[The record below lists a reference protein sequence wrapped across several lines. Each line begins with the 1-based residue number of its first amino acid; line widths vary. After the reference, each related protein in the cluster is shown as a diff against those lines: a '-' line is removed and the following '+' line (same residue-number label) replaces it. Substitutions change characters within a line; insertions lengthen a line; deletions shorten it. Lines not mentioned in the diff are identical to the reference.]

1 MIDRGTIDRVLE
13 AAQIYDVVSEFVSL
27 KRAGAGYKGLCPFHD
42 DRSPS
47 FIVTPARNL
56 CKCFACG
63 EGGGPVHFLM
73 KHEQIS
79 FPEAIKWLGKR
90 YGIPVVEKELTAEE
104 KAQEN
109 ERDSMLILNDWALDW
124 FEKQMYDTPEGRTVG
139 MSYFRERG
147 FRDDIIKRFQ
157 LGFCPRE
164 KTACTQA
171 AIKAGYNEEY
181 LVKTGISIRRDDGSL
196 YDRYHGRVMFPIHN
210 VSGRVVGFG
219 GRVLDAATKGVAVK
233 YQNSPE
239 SVIYNKRKELYGLYQ
254 AKKAITKQDMVFMV
268 EGYTDVISMHQAG
281 IENVVANSGTAL
293 TKEQI
298 YLLRRFT
305 SNITLLYDGDA
316 AGIKAANRG
325 TDMFLAMGMNV
336 KILLLPDGDDPDS
349 FARKHN
355 EEEFR
360 KYVEEH
366 QVDFIKFKASLLLR
380 QTNGDPIKLRQ
391 LAGEI
396 TISIAAIPDDITRS
410 LYIRQ
415 ASQTLNIDERLLAD
429 DVVRQ
434 RRKNA
439 EDAHKGNR
447 QGNETD
453 ISNHLALQ
461 ASQQESVNP
470 QPTLQNPTSTSQRQ
484 QKVLPQETLI
494 ISLVVKY
501 GGVIAFNGED
511 EDGNPLSLTVTE
523 LIAYSLQQDEL
534 QLRNPMYRQILE
546 EAQNRI
552 EEDGSFDAN
561 RYFTNHQNPEIS
573 AFATGIEMKDEPLS
587 RYHNNDTVTTIT
599 EEERLYGLIVHHL
612 ADLRLA
618 IITEEINDLKN
629 RINDPNISNAEA
641 KNIMQEFKEKM
652 EIKAELSKMCG
663 ERVLG

>member
-366 QVDFIKFKASLLLR
+366 QVDFIKFKANLLLQ

-453 ISNHLALQ
+453 INTSLALQ

-470 QPTLQNPTSTSQRQ
+470 QPILQNPTSTSQRQ
-484 QKVLPQETLI
+484 QKALPQETLL
-494 ISLVVKY
+494 ISLIVKY

-534 QLRNPMYRQILE
+534 QLRNPLYRQILE

-552 EEDGSFDAN
+552 KEEGSFDAN
-561 RYFTNHQNPEIS
+561 RYFTNHQNSEIS
-573 AFATGIEMKDEPLS
+573 AFATNIEMEEEPLS
-587 RYHNNDTVTTIT
+587 RYHHDATPAPTD
-599 EEERLYGLIVHHL
+599 EEHLYGLIVHHL

-618 IITEEINDLKN
+618 IITEEINDLKK

-641 KNIMQEFKEKM
+641 KDIMQDFKEKM

>member
-453 ISNHLALQ
+453 INTPLALQ
-461 ASQQESVNP
+461 ASQHESVNP

-484 QKVLPQETLI
+484 QKALPQETLI

>member
-1 MIDRGTIDRVLE
+1 MIDRGTIDKVLE

-27 KRAGAGYKGLCPFHD
+27 KKAGSGYKGLCPFHD

-47 FIVTPARNL
+47 FIVTPARNM

-63 EGGGPVHFLM
+63 EGGGPVQFLM

-79 FPEAIKWLGKR
+79 FPDAIKWLGRR
-90 YGIPVVEKELTAEE
+90 YGIPVVEKVLTAEE

-109 ERDSMLILNDWALDW
+109 ERDSMLILNDWALEW
-124 FEKQMYDTPEGRTVG
+124 FEQQMYDTPEGRAIG

-164 KTACTQA
+164 KDRCTQA

-239 SVIYNKRKELYGLYQ
+239 SVVYNKRKELYGLFQ
-254 AKKAITKQDMVFMV
+254 AKKAITKLDMVFMV

-305 SNITLLYDGDA
+305 NNITLLYDGDA

-336 KILLLPDGDDPDS
+336 KILLLPNGDDPDS

-355 EEEFR
+355 AEEFR
-360 KYVEEH
+360 RYVEEH
-366 QVDFIKFKASLLLR
+366 QVDFIRFKTNLLL
-380 QTNGDPIKLRQ
+380 QQAQGDPIKLRQ

-396 TISIAAIPDDITRS
+396 IVSIACIPDDITRS

-415 ASQTLNIDERLLAD
+415 ASQALNIDERLLSD

-439 EDAHKGNR
+439 EEAHKAGAAAERNAESSA
-447 QGNETD
+447 QSPVTPATTP
-453 ISNHLALQ
+453 STTPQ
-461 ASQQESVNP
+461 ANVAERP
-470 QPTLQNPTSTSQRQ
+470 
-484 QKVLPQETLI
+484 LPPENQLVTLI
-494 ISLVVKY
+494 IKY
-501 GGVIAFNGED
+501 GGKVAFSGDDD
-511 EDGNPLSLTVTE
+511 EGNPITLTVAE
-523 LIAYSLQQDEL
+523 MIDMSLQQDEL
-534 QLRNPMYRQILE
+534 QLRNPLYRQILA
-546 EAQNRI
+546 EAVSRI
-552 EEDGSFDAN
+552 SEGGDFDAV
-561 RYFTNHQNPEIS
+561 RYFANHQDQRIAS
-573 AFATGIEMKDEPLS
+573 LVMSIELKDEPLS
-587 RYHNNDTVTTIT
+587 KYHNTASQEQTD
-599 EEERLYGLIVHHL
+599 EERLYELTIRHL
-612 ADLRLA
+612 SELKLA
-618 IITEEINDLKN
+618 IITEQIDALKKLISDPALPDDKAMEILAD
-629 RINDPNISNAEA
+629 
-641 KNIMQEFKEKM
+641 FKEKM
-652 EIKAELSKMCG
+652 EIKAELSKLCG

>member
-1 MIDRGTIDRVLE
+1 MIDRGTIDKVLE
-13 AAQIYDVVSEFVSL
+13 TAQIYDVVSEFVSL
-27 KRAGAGYKGLCPFHD
+27 KKAGAGYKGLCPFHD

-47 FIVTPARNL
+47 FIVTPARNM

-63 EGGGPVHFLM
+63 EGGGPVQFLM

-79 FPEAIKWLGKR
+79 FPDAIKWLGRR
-90 YGIPVVEKELTAEE
+90 YGIPVVEKVLTAEE

-109 ERDSMLILNDWALDW
+109 ERDSMLILNDWALEW
-124 FEKQMYDTPEGRTVG
+124 FEQQMYDTPEGRAIG

-164 KTACTQA
+164 KDRCTQA

-181 LVKTGISIRRDDGSL
+181 LVKTGISIRRDNGSL

-254 AKKAITKQDMVFMV
+254 AKKAITKLDMVFMV

-305 SNITLLYDGDA
+305 NNITLLYDGDA

-336 KILLLPDGDDPDS
+336 KILLLPNGDDPDS

-360 KYVEEH
+360 RYVEEH
-366 QVDFIKFKASLLLR
+366 QVDFIRFKTNLLL
-380 QTNGDPIKLRQ
+380 QQAQGDPIKLRQ

-396 TISIAAIPDDITRS
+396 IVSIACIPDDITRS

-415 ASQTLNIDERLLAD
+415 ASQALNIDERLLYD

-439 EDAHKGNR
+439 EEAHKAGTATERNADSSA
-447 QGNETD
+447 QSPTA
-453 ISNHLALQ
+453 ISTPSTAPQVAPASVTERPLPPEDQLA
-461 ASQQESVNP
+461 
-470 QPTLQNPTSTSQRQ
+470 
-484 QKVLPQETLI
+484 TLI
-494 ISLVVKY
+494 IKY
-501 GGVIAFNGED
+501 GGKVAFCGED
-511 EDGNPLSLTVTE
+511 DEGNPITLTVAE
-523 LIAYSLQQDEL
+523 MIDMSLQQDEL
-534 QLRNPMYRQILE
+534 QLRNPLYRQILD
-546 EAQNRI
+546 EAVCRI
-552 EEDGSFDAN
+552 GEGSDFDAT
-561 RYFTNHQNPEIS
+561 RYFANHQDQRIAS
-573 AFATGIEMKDEPLS
+573 LVMSIELKDEPLS
-587 RYHNNDTVTTIT
+587 KYHNTASQEQTD
-599 EEERLYGLIVHHL
+599 EERLYELTIRHL
-612 ADLRLA
+612 SELKLA
-618 IITEEINDLKN
+618 IITEQINALKKH
-629 RINDPNISNAEA
+629 ISDPTLPDDKAMAILA
-641 KNIMQEFKEKM
+641 EFKEKM
-652 EIKAELSKMCG
+652 EIKAELSKLCG